1 MKEKFNQ
8 KVASRYSEDRPEIY
22 EVFPGDFINYG
33 YWEVLDS
40 GQSNNI
46 SVADRINSQ
55 QELYRKVLST
65 LNISSGDRL
74 LEVGCGRGAGAC
86 LALQEY
92 SPLEVRGIDLV
103 PEQIDRAIAANG
115 KILSDRRRD
124 ISFHYGPAGNI
135 PFSDNYFDKVFS
147 VEAIQHF
154 PDIDEFFSEVSRV
167 TKHSLSGLA
176 ITSVFAPSPA
186 ITTEQWAE
194 LIDSFDG
201 VCYAHSIDELT
212 VKLKQ
217 YGFGSLN
224 VTSIGENVFRG
235 MNSWFE
241 RIGLDTSEKNCV
253 LAYEQGL
260 MDYFLISAWRE
271 N

>member
-8 KVASRYSEDRPEIY
+8 KVSNRYAEDRPEIY

-33 YWEVLDS
+33 YWEAPDS
-40 GQSNNI
+40 GQPNNI
-46 SVADRINSQ
+46 SVAERINSQ
-55 QELYRKVLST
+55 QELYRKVLGT
-65 LNISSGDRL
+65 LNIDSGDRL

-92 SPLEVRGIDLV
+92 SPLEVCGIDLV
-103 PEQIDRAIAANG
+103 PEQIERAIAVNG
-115 KILSDRRRD
+115 EIIRDRPRE
-124 ISFHYGPAGNI
+124 ISFRRGSAGNI

-154 PDIDEFFSEVSRV
+154 PDIDEFFSEVARV
-167 TKHSLSGLA
+167 TKHNLSGLA
-176 ITSVFAPSPA
+176 ITSVLAPSPA
-186 ITTEQWAE
+186 ITTEQLGK

-212 VKLKQ
+212 AKLKQ

-235 MNSWFE
+235 MASWFE
-241 RIGLDTSEKNCV
+241 RIGFDTSERNCV

-260 MDYFLISAWRE
+260 MDYFLISARRE